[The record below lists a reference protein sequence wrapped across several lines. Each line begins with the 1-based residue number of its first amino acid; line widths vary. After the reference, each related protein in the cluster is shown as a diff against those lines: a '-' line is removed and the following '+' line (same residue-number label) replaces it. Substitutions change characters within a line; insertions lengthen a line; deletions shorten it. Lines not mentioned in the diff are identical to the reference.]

1 MGQNTDLLEELDI
14 SDDDNQTPPPA
25 DRGDELPP
33 EDGPE
38 SEMTEDQAIDP
49 ELLQAVAGEVDPKT
63 VPYGRFK
70 EVNDKLRELEAMVTE
85 LKTGRKTE
93 EYATQAELPE
103 EFDIDAA
110 EADYLQAFEEGDT
123 QRALLIRKAI
133 NDEIR
138 RQATGATQAELNRR
152 TETELVNEVARQ
164 AVEKYPFLD
173 DDGDPQAV
181 SEVIEWRDFYAAK
194 GDSPSQALAKAIGK
208 VAPLYVKPSKEPT
221 PAPPTVDKEKASQM
235 LSAARE
241 RNAAASLSQAPQ
253 GGGVGERG
261 RVELKP
267 SEMTEEELSRLPD
280 KEKRRLRGDLV

>member
-1 MGQNTDLLEELDI
+1 MSQDTDLLEELDI

-33 EDGPE
+33 EDDLE
-38 SEMTEDQAIDP
+38 SETPEEQAIDP

-85 LKTGRKTE
+85 LKTGRQTE
-93 EYATQAELPE
+93 EPATQAEPPE

-152 TETELVNEVARQ
+152 TETDRVNEVARQ

-208 VAPLYVKPSKEPT
+208 VAPLYDKPGKDQRQPSPPWTRKR
-221 PAPPTVDKEKASQM
+221 PARCSARRASGM
-235 LSAARE
+235 L
-241 RNAAASLSQAPQ
+241 L
-253 GGGVGERG
+253 
-261 RVELKP
+261 
-267 SEMTEEELSRLPD
+267 RL
-280 KEKRRLRGDLV
+280 

>member
-1 MGQNTDLLEELDI
+1 MGQNTELLEELDI
-14 SDDDNQTPPPA
+14 SDDDTKLAEPV
-25 DRGDELPP
+25 DRGDDLLLEETENPV
-33 EDGPE
+33 
-38 SEMTEDQAIDP
+38 TEDQEEEPIDP
-49 ELLQAVAGEVDPKT
+49 ELLQAVAGDAEAKS

-85 LKTGRKTE
+85 LKTSRQTKE
-93 EYATQAELPE
+93 SATQAEPPD

-173 DDGDPQAV
+173 DNGDPAAV
-181 SEVIEWRDFYAAK
+181 NDVIEWRDFYASK
-194 GDSPSQALAKAIGK
+194 GESPSQALAKAVEK
-208 VAPLYVKPSKEPT
+208 VAPLYARPSNGSAQPV
-221 PAPPTVDKEKASQM
+221 VDKGKASQM

-253 GGGVGERG
+253 GGGVGDRG
-261 RVELKP
+261 RVNLKP
-267 SEMTEEELSRLPD
+267 SEMTEEELSRLPE
-280 KEKRRLRGDLV
+280 KEKRRLRGDML